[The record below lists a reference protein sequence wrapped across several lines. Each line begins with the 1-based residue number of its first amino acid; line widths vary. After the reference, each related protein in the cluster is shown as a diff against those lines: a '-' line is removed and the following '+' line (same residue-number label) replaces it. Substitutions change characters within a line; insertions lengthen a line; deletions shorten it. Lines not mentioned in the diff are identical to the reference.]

1 MHRYV
6 YKYSRQKE
14 TFYVEITAV
23 SAFIRVCQYDFYSLK
38 SKFTN
43 TITKLYWKLAATT
56 LRNNI
61 ITHTY

>member
-1 MHRYV
+1 MFINIVDKKKLFMLKLQLFQRL
-6 YKYSRQKE
+6 
-14 TFYVEITAV
+14 
-23 SAFIRVCQYDFYSLK
+23 IRVCQYDFYSLK